1 MADAI
6 DKGRRALLQAIPVAG
21 LAAVSVP
28 AMAAAETVETPIL
41 ALFRQHC
48 TNEDSA
54 AAHASVATG
63 RDQDDDLD
71 RHFYERS
78 VELREQIMAL
88 PCTCAADFAAKLLVD
103 TGNGCMFSQWE
114 TGAIWAEARALTG
127 VLA

>member
-6 DKGRRALLQAIPVAG
+6 DKGRRALFQAIPVAG
-21 LAAVSVP
+21 LAAMSVP
-28 AMAAAETVETPIL
+28 AMAAAETDETPVL

-48 TNEDSA
+48 AVEAAA

-63 RDQDDDLD
+63 RDQDDELD
-71 RHFYERS
+71 RRFYERS
-78 VELREQIMAL
+78 AELREQIMAL

-103 TGNGCMFSQWE
+103 TGNGCGFSDWE

-127 VLA
+127 VPA